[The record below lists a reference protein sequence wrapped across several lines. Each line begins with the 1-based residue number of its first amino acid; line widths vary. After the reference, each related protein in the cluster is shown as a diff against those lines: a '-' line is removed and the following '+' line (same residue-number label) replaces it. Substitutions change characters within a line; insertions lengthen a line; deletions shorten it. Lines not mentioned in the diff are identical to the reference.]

1 MNSNSQ
7 LFHGKNKKFALFF
20 VTEGMSRKEIKV
32 YLYAKIMDE
41 NYGLDFLIREV
52 LKDFRSNL

>member
-41 NYGLDFLIREV
+41 NHSLDF
-52 LKDFRSNL
+52 